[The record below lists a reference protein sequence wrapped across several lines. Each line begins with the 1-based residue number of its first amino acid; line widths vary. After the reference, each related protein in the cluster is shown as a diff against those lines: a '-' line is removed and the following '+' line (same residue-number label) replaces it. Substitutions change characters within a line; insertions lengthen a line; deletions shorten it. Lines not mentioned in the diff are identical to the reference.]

1 MLIDIQN
8 THEGSGFN
16 KVCDFKISTNGIMI
30 KALTSR
36 LYSNPVA
43 SIVRELAS
51 NALDAC
57 PHTPMQITIPNYLDP
72 QFTIRDFGPGL
83 SRNQMV
89 EVFCHFGESSKRSDN
104 SQIGG
109 FGLGAKSPFA
119 LVHSFTITSYN
130 NGTETT
136 YIASIAG
143 DGIPTLNEISSKP
156 TTETGLKICIP
167 SSDGYKFREALTQ
180 IRFFKP
186 RPIIDGE
193 EISDPEIVYDDYLT
207 MILSSKDN
215 NKPGVLVGPVLYPL
229 DTYKLGTTAQ
239 HPIILKYGIGEIEV
253 TASREEI
260 VYNRHTIDALKVDY
274 ENAIKVYRNQVTL
287 ILGRMTDPVE
297 IVKFLN
303 DNPFVSSYQ
312 RANINY
318 TYTGILL
325 KSSHGISYS
334 TMKKKSG
341 WSMLPYPDRL
351 WDSSALVVV
360 ADQDLKGASK
370 RIQQYVIA
378 NPIVPASIRG
388 NPHVII
394 VPDDSEVTEA
404 NIPYVKLSDMPI
416 IKSKRA
422 IKYRTLSKRNKFVPA
437 TETANHY
444 IKLDSDMKWCHLDI
458 DHNMLCNLQEF
469 YDFPIYVLPHDFKGK
484 LKNLID
490 LTPIHMAAFAAWDAE
505 KGEDAAACGADW
517 SSYGV
522 ARYRN
527 LIEILSTKGLLP
539 PVPNLVFV
547 PQIFQPLFTRPST
560 QWNTRLQQ
568 VLHNFPM
575 LKHVEHHSGT
585 TTSPCYSQLINLI
598 LKGI

>member
-1 MLIDIQN
+1 
-8 THEGSGFN
+8 
-16 KVCDFKISTNGIMI
+16 
-30 KALTSR
+30 
-36 LYSNPVA
+36 
-43 SIVRELAS
+43 
-51 NALDAC
+51 
-57 PHTPMQITIPNYLDP
+57 
-72 QFTIRDFGPGL
+72 
-83 SRNQMV
+83 
-89 EVFCHFGESSKRSDN
+89 
-104 SQIGG
+104 
-109 FGLGAKSPFA
+109 
-119 LVHSFTITSYN
+119 
-130 NGTETT
+130 
-136 YIASIAG
+136 
-143 DGIPTLNEISSKP
+143 
-156 TTETGLKICIP
+156 
-167 SSDGYKFREALTQ
+167 
-180 IRFFKP
+180 
-186 RPIIDGE
+186 
-193 EISDPEIVYDDYLT
+193 
-207 MILSSKDN
+207 
-215 NKPGVLVGPVLYPL
+215 
-229 DTYKLGTTAQ
+229 
-239 HPIILKYGIGEIEV
+239 
-253 TASREEI
+253 
-260 VYNRHTIDALKVDY
+260 
-274 ENAIKVYRNQVTL
+274 
-287 ILGRMTDPVE
+287 
-297 IVKFLN
+297 
-303 DNPFVSSYQ
+303 
-312 RANINY
+312 
-318 TYTGILL
+318 
-325 KSSHGISYS
+325 
-334 TMKKKSG
+334 
-341 WSMLPYPDRL
+341 MLPYPNRI
-351 WDSSALVVV
+351 WDSFSLVLV